1 MRILSTLI
9 LVLCTTVGV
18 YAQQPSA
25 GNANARVGELIN
37 TSEYITLS
45 RELPSLRDKLSK
57 PLLALAD
64 AITAYHEGRFE
75 DSNRAIDKVGEFA
88 PELGGE
94 VIFGMQNLALV
105 NFLSLED
112 YKSALGI
119 VQLLLLSLPEDD
131 SAYDSRRNLESMS
144 RWFSAMT
151 TRPTVEVERPKSDV
165 VIPVEIRKMGE
176 GEHIIVDVKVGDNVE
191 DFIFDTGCMNANFIS
206 TTAAERL
213 GVEIIAD
220 DILIRGV
227 EEGYAKLGVL
237 PEMHI
242 GDVVIRN
249 TTFFVA
255 DNIVPENVEVEGLCE
270 AVLGTH
276 VIRKLGE
283 VRFERDSER
292 LVLPAEESAA
302 PAERN
307 MFFDSQYYICCQEEG
322 QERVVMQFDTG
333 NTKTI
338 LSSRYYNRFQ
348 QRVEQNGGE
357 VERSRSGGFGGVE
370 WRDTRTMPEVEFVVG
385 TTAVRLK
392 KVAVNMPIK
401 YEDGEPFVEQYDGVA
416 GVDLLSATDVVTF
429 DLKRMFYRVDK

>member
-9 LVLCTTVGV
+9 LVLCATVGV

-131 SAYDSRRNLESMS
+131 SAHDSRRNLESMS

-283 VRFERDSER
+283 VRFERGDER

-307 MFFDSQYYICCQEEG
+307 LFFDSQYYICCQEEG

-370 WRDTRTMPEVEFVVG
+370 WRDTRTMPEAEFVVG
-385 TTAVRLK
+385 TTALQLK